1 MKRKVIQIMPYGYTR
16 APGPYQ
22 PPARVETFIVLCD
35 DGTMWLAM
43 GENPEGAHYKRL
55 SGPPEEGE

>member
-1 MKRKVIQIMPYGYTR
+1 MRKVIQIVPCAYTR
-16 APGPYQ
+16 HLDHINVQ
-22 PPARVETFIVLCD
+22 RVETFIALCD